1 MGSDPRLPAV
11 LSPTLRR
18 VLALLGILFG
28 LLAVNSVYLVA
39 VTAAEWVSGEI
50 LENRVYLLMF
60 LLHLLLGLILVVPLV
75 LFGVLHLRRA
85 WRRPNRWAVRVGFGL
100 FVMLLLLILSGILLT
115 RFGFFEINHPGVR
128 SWAYWI
134 HVTTPLIA
142 LWLFVLHRLAGPPL
156 RWRPLVSWA
165 SAALVFASLAVGF
178 HLIAVGQGDDLVRSF
193 QPALARVQSG
203 GPIRAERLMQDEVCA
218 ECHADIAA
226 QHAGS
231 VHRLSSFNNP
241 IYRFSVEETR
251 RVLLERDGAI
261 EPARLCAVCHDP
273 VPLFSGRF
281 DDPHYDPDMDP
292 GAQAGITCLTCH
304 AITEVNSPRG
314 NGDYSLVV
322 PPAYPFADSD
332 HALFKAINRQLIR
345 AKPAFHKKTLLKPLH
360 RSPEFCST
368 CHKVH
373 LPEVL
378 NRYRWL
384 RGQNHYD
391 SFLLSGVSGHRV
403 DSFYYP
409 DRATGSCNTCHMP
422 PKASDDPAARV
433 LADSGPKSVRD
444 HLFAAANTAV
454 PALLGR
460 PPEENAARVVVLE
473 RAARVDIFGLREGA
487 TIDGPLLAPIRP
499 ALPRLEPGR
508 RYLLELVVRNL
519 GVGHELTQGTTDSN
533 ELWLDVILN
542 AGERLIGRSGARAAD
557 GTVDP
562 GAYFVNAYILDRDGN
577 RIDRRNV
584 QDVFVALYDH
594 QIPPGA
600 ATVVQY
606 ALRLPDDLT
615 APVTV
620 DAALRYRKFDTG
632 LYRHLRGSEFRGN
645 DLPIVTLAA
654 DSVTLPIQ
662 GGVEPT
668 TQTRDIPVWQRWND
682 YGIGL
687 LRQGRKGRLRQAAE
701 AFAVVESLRPG
712 DGAMNL
718 ARVFYEE
725 GRLDDAADAL
735 QRAAASTPPAAP
747 WTMAWY
753 GALIERDLGHLDAAI
768 ANLEALAET
777 RFGSARAR
785 GFDFSRDYR
794 MLNELGRTLYE
805 RARQARG
812 PSQRAERSV
821 LLERAAERFE
831 QALAED
837 PESAASHHG
846 LSLVYAELDR
856 PDSAAEHRRLHE
868 TYRPD
873 DQAIQRAVTL
883 HRSRNPTAD
892 HAAEP
897 IAIYD
902 LQRPESLAWA
912 GDGGFVAVSG
922 GEGDVGTIAGPS
934 PLHGY
939 GSSRVS
945 YDATIASD
953 AEPIHRSSV
962 SVRSP

>member
-1 MGSDPRLPAV
+1 
-11 LSPTLRR
+11 LSPALRR
-18 VLALLGILFG
+18 VLALIGILFG
-28 LLAVNSVYLVA
+28 LLAVNSLYLVA
-39 VTAAEWVSGEI
+39 VTAAEWVSGGI
-50 LENRVYLLMF
+50 LENGVYLLMF
-60 LLHLLLGLILVVPLV
+60 LLHLALGLILAAPLV
-75 LFGVLHLRRA
+75 LFGVLHMRRA
-85 WRRPNRWAVRVGFGL
+85 RRRPNRWAVRVGLGL
-100 FVMLLLLILSGILLT
+100 FGTLMLLLLSGILLT

-128 SWAYWI
+128 AWSYWI

-156 RWRPLVSWA
+156 RWRPLVAWG
-165 SAALVFASLAVGF
+165 SAALVFAGLALGLHLTVG
-178 HLIAVGQGDDLVRSF
+178 GQGGDLVRSF
-193 QPALARVQSG
+193 EPALVRVPNG
-203 GPIRAERLMQDEVCA
+203 GPIPAERLMQDEVCA
-218 ECHADIAA
+218 ECHADIAV

-231 VHRLSSFNNP
+231 VHRLSSFSNP

-251 RVLLERDGAI
+251 RVLLARDGGI

-281 DDPHYDPDMDP
+281 DDPHYDPDTDP
-292 GAQAGITCLTCH
+292 GAQAGITCLACH

-322 PPAYPFADSD
+322 PPGYPFADSD
-332 HALFKAINRQLIR
+332 HALLKGINRQLIR
-345 AKPAFHKKTLLKPLH
+345 AKPAFHKKTLLRPLH
-360 RSPEFCST
+360 RSPEFCAT

-373 LPEVL
+373 LPETL

-391 SFLLSGVSGHRV
+391 SFLLSGISGHRV
-403 DSFYYP
+403 DSYYYP

-422 PKASDDPAARV
+422 PKASDDPAAR
-433 LADSGPKSVRD
+433 AFAGSGTDPGLKSVHD

-460 PPEENAARVVVLE
+460 PPEENSARVAVLE
-473 RAARVDIFGLREGA
+473 RAARLDIFGLREGG
-487 TIDGPLLAPIRP
+487 TIDAPLLAPIRP
-499 ALPRLEPGR
+499 ELPSLEPGR

-533 ELWLDVILN
+533 ELWLDVKLS
-542 AGERLIGRSGARAAD
+542 AGDRLIGRSGARAAD

-562 GAYFVNAYILDRDGN
+562 GAYFVNAYVLDRDGN

-584 QDVFVALYDH
+584 QDVFAALYDH

-606 ALRLPDDLT
+606 ALRIPDDLT

-620 DAALRYRKFDTG
+620 EAALRYRKFDTD
-632 LYRHLRGSEFRGN
+632 LYRHVRGSEFRDN
-645 DLPIVTLAA
+645 DLPIATLAA
-654 DSVTLPIQ
+654 DRVTVPVRNGAEVASQ
-662 GGVEPT
+662 A
-668 TQTRDIPVWQRWND
+668 QDIPTWQRWND

-701 AFAVVESLRPG
+701 AFEVVEAMRPG
-712 DGAMNL
+712 DGALNL

-725 GRLDDAADAL
+725 GRLDEAAEAL
-735 QRAAASTPPAAP
+735 RRAQSADPPAAP
-747 WTMAWY
+747 WTIAWY
-753 GALIERDLGHLDAAI
+753 SALIEREFGFLDASI
-768 ANLEALAET
+768 ANLESLAAT
-777 RFGSARAR
+777 RFESARAR
-785 GFDFSRDYR
+785 GFDFGRDYR
-794 MLNELGRTLYE
+794 MLTELGRTLYE

-812 PSQRAERSV
+812 PSQHTERST
-821 LLERAAERFE
+821 LLARAAGRFE
-831 QALAED
+831 QALEED
-837 PESAASHHG
+837 PENAAAHHG
-846 LSLVYAELDR
+846 LSLVYAELER
-856 PDSAAEHRRLHE
+856 RERAAEHRRLHE
-868 TYRPD
+868 IHRPD

-883 HRSRNPTAD
+883 HRGRNPAAD

-902 LQRPESLAWA
+902 LQRPEALAWE
-912 GDGGFVAVSG
+912 GQGGFAAVSG
-922 GEGDVGTIAGPS
+922 GGGDTGTIAGPR

-939 GSSRVS
+939 GTSRVL
-945 YDATIASD
+945 YDTTIASD